1 MTRVAAETVA
11 EAPRPGMFSNAR
23 VHGDQFF
30 LSGMHA
36 GGPGGIVGGADT
48 YLQAREAFRRVRV
61 LTEACG
67 AVVDDILVV
76 RVYLTDIADRAAV
89 GRARAEVFSGDFPCS
104 TLVEVSALVEPGLK
118 VEIEAQ
124 GVIGS
129 HSGTLSAAGPDRPH
143 TFES

>member
-1 MTRVAAETVA
+1 MTRVTAETVPD
-11 EAPRPGMFSNAR
+11 APRPGMFSNAR

-36 GGPGGIVGGADT
+36 GGPGGTVGGADA
-48 YLQAREAFRRVRV
+48 YRQAQEAFRRVRT

-67 AVVDDILVV
+67 ATVDDILVL
-76 RVYLTDIADRAAV
+76 RIYLTDIADRAAV

-124 GVIGS
+124 GIIGS
-129 HSGTLSAAGPDRPH
+129 RTSS
-143 TFES
+143 